1 MGKIIEPKT
10 SLEVIEKMVKD
21 HLNRGIERR
30 NHPFKNFVLSTTDG
44 RIVDSRMVVLR
55 NKVNAPFTLSA
66 FTDIRSG
73 KIDHIKKVPEVSGL
87 FWHPSAKF
95 QVRVKA
101 HSRILHNDSRTESA
115 YADTTPLGKTAYN
128 TESAPGSV
136 LDATEWEP
144 ANVREPLNDDYFA
157 ILDFIVF
164 EMDVLQLSRDGHIR
178 AHFKYDEN
186 GSCADSAFVTP

>member
-44 RIVDSRMVVLR
+44 SVVDSRMVVLR
-55 NKVNAPFTLSA
+55 DKVNDPFTLSA
-66 FTDIRSG
+66 YTDIRSG
-73 KIDHIKKVPEVSGL
+73 KIEHLEQVSEVSCL

-95 QVRVKA
+95 QARVKA
-101 HSRILHNDSRTESA
+101 HSRILHNENRTESA
-115 YADTTPLGKTAYN
+115 YADTTTFGKTAYN

-136 LDATEWEP
+136 LSASEWEP
-144 ANVREPLNDDYFA
+144 AKVREPLNDDYFA
-157 ILDFIVF
+157 IIDFNVF

-178 AHFKYDEN
+178 AHFKYDVN
-186 GSCADSAFVTP
+186 GKCADSVFVTP